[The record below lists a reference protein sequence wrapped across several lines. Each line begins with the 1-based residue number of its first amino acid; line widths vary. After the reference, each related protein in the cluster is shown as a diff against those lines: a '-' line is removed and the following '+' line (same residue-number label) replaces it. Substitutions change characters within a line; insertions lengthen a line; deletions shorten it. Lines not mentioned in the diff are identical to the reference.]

1 MHILLPLLLLPLQV
15 PLLKHV
21 NILSFLAAGS
31 KPTEAAT
38 NDIGYYTL
46 LKHCHPV
53 TLSEYLQ
60 ENSLSVD
67 HMISCVTDVLRGL
80 SHLHCDISKG
90 SVTKPIIA
98 HCQLT
103 SDNIL
108 VKSDGQFSDCCI
120 RVYCT
125 VMFPLQESV

>member
-1 MHILLPLLLLPLQV
+1 MSLLLLQV
-15 PLLKHV
+15 PLLKHE

-31 KPTEAAT
+31 KPSEAAT
-38 NDIGYYTL
+38 KDIGYYTL
-46 LKHCHPV
+46 LEYCQPV
-53 TLSEYLQ
+53 TMSVYLQ

-90 SVTKPIIA
+90 SITKPIIA

-108 VKSDGQFSDCCI
+108 VKYDGKSLYNDCSI
-120 RVYCT
+120 RVNSGITYYR
-125 VMFPLQESV
+125 

>member
-1 MHILLPLLLLPLQV
+1 MYIPTLPTLQV
-15 PLLKHV
+15 PLLKHE

-31 KPTEAAT
+31 KPST
-38 NDIGYYTL
+38 NNIGHYTL
-46 LKHCHPV
+46 LEYCHPV
-53 TLSEYLQ
+53 TMSEYLQ

-67 HMISCVTDVLRGL
+67 HMISYATDVLRGL

-90 SVTKPIIA
+90 SINKPIIA

-108 VKSDGQFSDCCI
+108 VKHDGN
-120 RVYCT
+120 Y
-125 VMFPLQESV
+125 M

>member
-1 MHILLPLLLLPLQV
+1 MSLLLLQV
-15 PLLKHV
+15 PLLKHE

-31 KPTEAAT
+31 KPSEAAT
-38 NDIGYYTL
+38 KDIGYYTL
-46 LKHCHPV
+46 LEYCQPV
-53 TLSEYLQ
+53 TMSVYLQ

-90 SVTKPIIA
+90 SITKPIIA

-108 VKSDGQFSDCCI
+108 VKYDGKLQYSDCSI
-120 RVYCT
+120 
-125 VMFPLQESV
+125 